1 MRLTDCFSELIA
13 YVIYFLKAA
22 DQKEAPFDKV
32 RTDVQRLLSE
42 AETSAKG
49 AGISDA
55 DFDLARFAV
64 CAWVDEGILNSTWQG
79 KAEWQREPLQR
90 LYYST
95 AAAGE
100 LFYEKLN
107 ALGLQHH
114 DVREIF
120 YLCLAMGFKGRYCN
134 EGDDFLLDQLKTSNL
149 KLLAGSSIGIPS
161 IEKENL
167 FPDAYPTS
175 ADAPVSSG
183 KKSRFINPTVL
194 VSLIGPV
201 ALFGLLFWIYRFILG
216 NVADNFMSMV
226 P

>member
-13 YVIYFLKAA
+13 YVMYFLKAP
-22 DQKEAPFDKV
+22 DKRDAPFEKV
-32 RTDVQRLLSE
+32 RTDIQRLLSE

-49 AGISDA
+49 AAISA
-55 DFDLARFAV
+55 PDFDLTRFAV
-64 CAWVDEGILNSTWQG
+64 CAWVDESILGSSWEG
-79 KAEWQREPLQR
+79 KPQWQREPLQR
-90 LYYST
+90 IYYST

-107 ALGLQHH
+107 ALGLQQH

-167 FPDAYPTS
+167 FPDAYPAS
-175 ADAPVSSG
+175 SNVPVSRG
-183 KKSRFINPTVL
+183 KRSRLNSTVL

-201 ALFGLLFWIYRFILG
+201 VLFGLLFWIYQFILG
-216 NVADNFMSMV
+216 NVAENFLSMV

>member
-13 YVIYFLKAA
+13 YVLYFLRAA
-22 DQKEAPFDKV
+22 DQRDTPFETL
-32 RTDVQRLLSE
+32 RTDIQRLVSK

-64 CAWVDEGILNSTWQG
+64 CAWVDEAILSSSWPG
-79 KAEWQREPLQR
+79 RPAWQREPLQR
-90 LYYST
+90 IYYST
-95 AAAGE
+95 ASAGE

-107 ALGLQHH
+107 GLGLQQHA
-114 DVREIF
+114 VREIF
-120 YLCLAMGFKGRYCN
+120 YLCLAMGFRGRYCN
-134 EGDDFLLDQLKTSNL
+134 EGDGFLLNQLKTSNL

-161 IEKENL
+161 LEKENL
-167 FPDAYPTS
+167 FPDAYPVMS
-175 ADAPVSSG
+175 DVSTPTG
-183 KKSRFINPTVL
+183 KRSRINPTVF

-216 NVADNFMSMV
+216 SVANNFMSMV

>member
-107 ALGLQHH
+107 ALGLQQH

>member
-22 DQKEAPFDKV
+22 DRKQTRFEQV
-32 RTDVQRLLSE
+32 RTDIQRLLSD
-42 AETSAKG
+42 AETCAKG
-49 AGISDA
+49 AAVSNE
-55 DFDLARFAV
+55 DFDLTRFAV
-64 CAWVDEGILNSTWQG
+64 CAWVDESILSSGWEMKQ
-79 KAEWQREPLQR
+79 EWQKEPLQR

-95 AAAGE
+95 TAAGE

-107 ALGLQHH
+107 ALGLQQHN
-114 DVREIF
+114 VREVF

-161 IEKENL
+161 IEKEDL
-167 FPDAYPTS
+167 FPEAYP
-175 ADAPVSSG
+175 ASSDILKSPA
-183 KKSRFINPTVL
+183 KKGRFNLMTLIPL
-194 VSLIGPV
+194 VGPV
-201 ALFGLLFWIYRFILG
+201 ALFGLLFWIYQFILG
-216 NVADNFMSMV
+216 NVAENFLSTV

>member
-13 YVIYFLKAA
+13 YVIYFLKAV
-22 DQKEAPFDKV
+22 DQRDEPFDKV
-32 RTDVQRLLSE
+32 RTDIQRLLSA

-49 AGISDA
+49 TGISDA

-64 CAWVDEGILNSTWQG
+64 VAWVDEGILNSSWQG
-79 KAEWQREPLQR
+79 KQQWQREPLQR

-107 ALGLQHH
+107 GLGLQQH
-114 DVREIF
+114 DVREIY

-161 IEKENL
+161 IQKENL
-167 FPDAYPTS
+167 FPDAYP
-175 ADAPVSSG
+175 VSIDSTVSGG
-183 KKSRFINPTVL
+183 KKRRLNPTIL

-201 ALFGLLFWIYRFILG
+201 TLFGLLFWIYRFILG
-216 NVADNFMSMV
+216 SVADNFMSMV

>member
-22 DQKEAPFDKV
+22 DHRESPYERV
-32 RTDVQRLLSE
+32 RTDIQRLLSE

-49 AGISDA
+49 AAVSDA
-55 DFDLARFAV
+55 DFDLARFAI
-64 CAWVDEGILNSTWQG
+64 CAWVDESILDSPWEGKPQWQ
-79 KAEWQREPLQR
+79 KEPLQR

-107 ALGLQHH
+107 GLGLQQH

-134 EGDDFLLDQLKTSNL
+134 EGDDFLLDQLRTSNL
-149 KLLAGSSIGIPS
+149 KLLAGSSIGLPS

-167 FPDAYPTS
+167 FPDAYPVTT
-175 ADAPVSSG
+175 DAG
-183 KKSRFINPTVL
+183 KPGGKRGRLNPTIL
-194 VSLIGPV
+194 ISLAGPV
-201 ALFGLLFWIYRFILG
+201 VLFGLLFWVYRFILG
-216 NVADNFMSMV
+216 NVAENFLSMV

>member
-13 YVIYFLKAA
+13 YVIYFMKAT
-22 DQKEAPFDKV
+22 DQRETPFDKV
-32 RTDVQRLLSE
+32 RTDIQRLLTQ
-42 AETSAKG
+42 AETAAKG
-49 AGISDA
+49 EGISDA
-55 DFDLARFAV
+55 DFDLARFAI
-64 CAWVDEGILNSTWQG
+64 CAWVDESILSSSWQG
-79 KAEWQREPLQR
+79 KPEWQREPLQR

-107 ALGLQHH
+107 GLGLQQH
-114 DVREIF
+114 DVREVY

-161 IEKENL
+161 IEKESL
-167 FPDAYPTS
+167 FPDAYPAS
-175 ADAPVSSG
+175 SDVAVSR
-183 KKSRFINPTVL
+183 KKRSRLNPTVI

-201 ALFGLLFWIYRFILG
+201 VLIGLLFWIYRFILG